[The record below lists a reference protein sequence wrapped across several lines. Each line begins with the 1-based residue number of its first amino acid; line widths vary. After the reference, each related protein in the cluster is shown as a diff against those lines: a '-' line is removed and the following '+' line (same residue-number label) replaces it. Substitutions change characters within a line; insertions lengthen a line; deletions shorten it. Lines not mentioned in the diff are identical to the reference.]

1 MGPTNNGAVDER
13 TGEPL
18 PEDKVKKV
26 REREPLKMESHNAKT
41 DITWKAKD
49 MGLKIVK
56 SRWVEGWKPL
66 PNDPHGVRS
75 RCVAMEINNGPR
87 DDVSSGTPPLVG
99 HRTIVSL
106 AATKRKGQKF
116 GRRLLG
122 RYDVS
127 VAFFHAKPSGKLAV
141 IPPKDLQSAYL
152 WYLNKTMNGRREAS
166 KCWSQEIIGT
176 LKPVGF
182 RTIETVSGMFYHPEW
197 DVTMSCHGDDFL
209 AEGPAEGLDRLDE
222 VMREGFEVK
231 VLPRIGD
238 PTYGGET
245 TSSEHLHR
253 LITWSEA
260 GFTWQADPKYAK
272 FLVKEMGLG
281 GCKGVDTPVS
291 KEAGKNSR
299 DLDKA
304 KSKIFQA
311 RRDGAVS
318 AGRRC
323 ICRWTDLQSSSQW
336 QVLLR
341 LEWPSQRY
349 CTTSD

>member
-1 MGPTNNGAVDER
+1 
-13 TGEPL
+13 
-18 PEDKVKKV
+18 
-26 REREPLKMESHNAKT
+26 
-41 DITWKAKD
+41 
-49 MGLKIVK
+49 
-56 SRWVEGWKPL
+56 
-66 PNDPHGVRS
+66 
-75 RCVAMEINNGPR
+75 
-87 DDVSSGTPPLVG
+87 
-99 HRTIVSL
+99 
-106 AATKRKGQKF
+106 
-116 GRRLLG
+116 
-122 RYDVS
+122 
-127 VAFFHAKPSGKLAV
+127 
-141 IPPKDLQSAYL
+141 
-152 WYLNKTMNGRREAS
+152 MNGTREAS

>member
-1 MGPTNNGAVDER
+1 
-13 TGEPL
+13 
-18 PEDKVKKV
+18 
-26 REREPLKMESHNAKT
+26 
-41 DITWKAKD
+41 
-49 MGLKIVK
+49 
-56 SRWVEGWKPL
+56 
-66 PNDPHGVRS
+66 
-75 RCVAMEINNGPR
+75 
-87 DDVSSGTPPLVG
+87 
-99 HRTIVSL
+99 
-106 AATKRKGQKF
+106 
-116 GRRLLG
+116 
-122 RYDVS
+122 
-127 VAFFHAKPSGKLAV
+127 
-141 IPPKDLQSAYL
+141 
-152 WYLNKTMNGRREAS
+152 MNGTREAS

-209 AEGPAEGLDRLDE
+209 AEGPAEGLYRLDE

-318 AGRRC
+318 VVGQTFNPVRNGRYYCVWNGQANGTAQPQTETVVQVSGKVPNRDVGVWTSGRTEGNPGVYTDSDWGC
-323 ICRWTDLQSSSQW
+323 AKRAKSRWAP
-336 QVLLR
+336 
-341 LEWPSQRY
+341 EPS
-349 CTTSD
+349 D